1 MESTERIKN
10 IESRLK
16 KWNFKVSFISL
27 WGPAV
32 LLLIEIITQL
42 FGKCI
47 HSTISSWLPPKLFYL
62 LSQLFSWLSPKLI
75 ISFILFAVIVKALFE
90 LFNLNAQNLME
101 HDETIIE
108 VPRKLKH
115 IYGLTAYKAVQKD
128 VNYAKNVDLL
138 LDNGLEMLSQKLF
151 SSLITLTTIIVL
163 TDSKENST
171 KLASCLSFFIITT
184 VLYVISFYHIS
195 SMSNSKKRKLS
206 EYFLLVLCSTYN
218 ILAAVCFLFLLLT
231 IAVPYPGGLKFFIA
245 IYVISALAFTI
256 MMFCTY
262 RFEFIKID
270 KLKKYLESSEGMN
283 LD

>member
-16 KWNFKVSFISL
+16 KWNLKVSLISL

-42 FGKCI
+42 FGECI
-47 HSTISSWLPPKLFYL
+47 HSTISSW
-62 LSQLFSWLSPKLI
+62 LSQLFSWLSPKLL
-75 ISFILFAVIVKALFE
+75 ISFILFAVIVKALYE
-90 LFNLNAQNLME
+90 LFNLNTQYLME
-101 HDETIIE
+101 HDETIIV

-115 IYGLTAYKAVQKD
+115 IYGLTAYKAVQKG
-128 VNYAKNVDLL
+128 VNYTKNVDIL
-138 LDNGLEMLSQKLF
+138 LDNGLKMLSEKLYTC
-151 SSLITLTTIIVL
+151 LITLTTIIVL
-163 TDSKENST
+163 TDSKEPSS

-184 VLYVISFYHIS
+184 FLYGLSFYFIS
-195 SMSNSKKRKLS
+195 DMLNSKKRKLS

-218 ILAAVCFLFLLLT
+218 VLAAVCFLILLLA
-231 IAVPYPGGLKFFIA
+231 IAHPYPDGWKYFTA
-245 IYVISALAFTI
+245 IYFIPAFAFTTL
-256 MMFCTY
+256 MFCTY

-270 KLKKYLESSEGMN
+270 KLKKYLEPSEGMD